1 MFCYNKTQDKDCLLY
16 TSTEAAEKRLNAIR
30 EFTEFGSGFRVAMR
44 DLEIRGA
51 GNLLGAE
58 QSGFM
63 ASVGYD
69 LYVKMIEETVRE
81 MRGDVSRG
89 DVEAR
94 VELKVDAYLPQEYV
108 PSDVMR
114 VEMYKK
120 IASIR
125 DRAGR
130 EDLIEEPVSY
140 THLDVYKRQ
149 NVDRTRVIAI
159 IFSTV
164 LAGLGHLIFAQNI
177 GSLQTYGAHEQVGLY
192 AGAAILVGGASIVKA
207 SNGQALLGCLLF
219 HLLFIVAI
227 LSSNWCI
234 PSSGQ

>member
-1 MFCYNKTQDKDCLLY
+1 MLP
-16 TSTEAAEKRLNAIR
+16 EAADKRLNAIR

-89 DVEAR
+89 DVETR

-130 EDLIEEPVSY
+130 EDLIEELIDRFGDPNRPVMNLIEIA
-140 THLDVYKRQ
+140 HLKALCSRLGID
-149 NVDRTRVIAI
+149 NVSMKSGEMELRFSIA
-159 IFSTV
+159 
-164 LAGLGHLIFAQNI
+164 AQLNPMK
-177 GSLQTYGAHEQVGLY
+177 LLMAVKPHEARLR
-192 AGAAILVGGASIVKA
+192 LVGTNPPALRFFDVKRKTA
-207 SNGQALLGCLLF
+207 EELLPEAVRVMEDILARMEGKEEVQA
-219 HLLFIVAI
+219 
-227 LSSNWCI
+227 
-234 PSSGQ
+234 

>member
-1 MFCYNKTQDKDCLLY
+1 
-16 TSTEAAEKRLNAIR
+16 
-30 EFTEFGSGFRVAMR
+30 MR

-89 DVEAR
+89 DVETR
-94 VELKVDAYLPQEYV
+94 VDLKVDAYLPQEYV
-108 PSDVMR
+108 PSDVLR

-130 EDLIEEPVSY
+130 EDLIEE
-140 THLDVYKRQ
+140 L
-149 NVDRTRVIAI
+149 VDRFGDPNRPVMNLIETAHLKALCSRLGIDHVNMKGSEMVLRFSIAAQLNPMKL
-159 IFSTV
+159 
-164 LAGLGHLIFAQNI
+164 LAAVKP
-177 GSLQTYGAHEQVGLY
+177 HEARLR
-192 AGAAILVGGASIVKA
+192 LVGTNPPSLHFFDARRRTAEELLPEAVRVMEDILARMEGAEEVGA
-207 SNGQALLGCLLF
+207 
-219 HLLFIVAI
+219 
-227 LSSNWCI
+227 
-234 PSSGQ
+234 